1 MSEPVD
7 NFWPSKRMCE
17 ELTAAFPDKIKH
29 RVFDED
35 GHFFLEYPEPVKYM
49 IEILENNLASYKTPP
64 VL

>member
-1 MSEPVD
+1 
-7 NFWPSKRMCE
+7 MCE